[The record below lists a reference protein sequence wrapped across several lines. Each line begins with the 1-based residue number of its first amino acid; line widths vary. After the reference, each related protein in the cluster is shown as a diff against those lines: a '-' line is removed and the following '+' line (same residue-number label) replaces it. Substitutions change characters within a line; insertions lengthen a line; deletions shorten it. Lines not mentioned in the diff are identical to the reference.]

1 MQTVDPP
8 RIVALLLLLVLVDDS
23 VVLPMAIGPLLGTIT
38 GPDLLLVVWS
48 WLLLL
53 IGAALGLAAR
63 RPWAVVV
70 LIVLVIVS
78 TIAMGIALVPFI
90 MRLVPERIQTVA
102 LLVTNGGVLL
112 TAPYLHAS
120 MTARGDR

>member
-1 MQTVDPP
+1 MRTVDPP
-8 RIVALLLLLVLVDDS
+8 RIVALLLLLVLVDES

-90 MRLVPERIQTVA
+90 MRLVPEQIQTVA